1 MKALPLLVLGVA
13 GCAKLGSPSGG
24 EVDRVSPTVVDT
36 WPHADATS
44 VGPDQV
50 VAIEFSEGMDR
61 RLTEE
66 ALFITPHT
74 TASFGW
80 RGSKLEIRSRGGL
93 QPGQTYVVTVGSD
106 ARDLRGNRLD
116 QSFTLA
122 FATGEQLDS
131 GHISGHVFRRAKP
144 AAAVHVW
151 AYDMT
156 RFSGT
161 AGKDPPAYR
170 TQTGVDGAYD
180 FQRLATGR
188 FRILAFEDTDKNGE
202 YDAGEALAVP
212 SRDVELAE
220 QQKARAADLALTDR
234 DATAPRLT
242 RAQSLNSNSVLLVF
256 DAPVEARDVAVSLK
270 GLPVEG
276 VYGSTDR
283 KRVYIMTSAQESGK
297 MYSLLELTIKGEPAQ
312 WSDSADRV
320 DEIRGSGRA
329 DRKPP
334 SVERHT
340 PSGFAVAA
348 DSLRILFSEA
358 MEPLAVRR
366 DFWIASDSTLV
377 LDGDWIWPAA
387 NELVFVPSA
396 PMAAAAH
403 RLEGRLH
410 DLQDVAGHACEDS
423 VVVFQFD
430 VVAALE
436 LSSISGSAFSDEA
449 TGSST
454 VGSDGRNS
462 IRVTAMAENGTAA
475 HVSLADETGSYAIEG
490 LMPGNYRVFAYEDA
504 NENQVFDDGALNPFV
519 AAEPY
524 FAHGEVVS
532 LARRGSAESV
542 DLGLR

>member
-13 GCAKLGSPSGG
+13 GCAKLGPPSGG

-61 RLTEE
+61 RHTED

-74 TASFGW
+74 TASFRW
-80 RGSKLEIRSRGGL
+80 RGSKLEIRPGDGL

-116 QSFTLA
+116 QSFTVA

-131 GHISGHVFRRAKP
+131 GHISGRVFRRAEP

-161 AGKDPPAYR
+161 VGKDPPAYR
-170 TQTGVDGAYD
+170 TQTGVDGTYE

-188 FRILAFEDTDKNGE
+188 FRIFAFDDADKNGE

-220 QQKARAADLALTDR
+220 EEKARAADLALTDR
-234 DATAPRLT
+234 RAAAPRLT
-242 RAQSLNSNSVLLVF
+242 RAQSLNASSVLLVF
-256 DAPVEARDVAVSLK
+256 DSAVEVRDVAVSLK
-270 GLPVEG
+270 GLLLRG
-276 VYGSTDR
+276 MYGNADG
-283 KRVYIMTSAQESGK
+283 KRVYIMTSTQESGK
-297 MYSLLELTIKGEPAQ
+297 TYSLSDLTIKGERVQ

-320 DEIRGSGRA
+320 DAIRGSGRA

-334 SVERHT
+334 TLQRRA
-340 PSGFAVAA
+340 PSGFAVAD
-348 DSLRILFSEA
+348 DSLRIVFSEA
-358 MEPLAVRR
+358 MKPLTIRG

-377 LDGDWIWPAA
+377 LDGEWTWHSA
-387 NELVFVPSA
+387 NELVFVPSS
-396 PMAAAAH
+396 PMAAVAR
-403 RLEGRLH
+403 RLEGRLD
-410 DLQDVAGHACEDS
+410 DLADVAGNACADS
-423 VVVFQFD
+423 TVTFQFE
-430 VVAALE
+430 VVDALE
-436 LSSISGSAFSDEA
+436 LSGISGGAFADDA
-449 TGSST
+449 TRPR
-454 VGSDGRNS
+454 VVDGGRKP
-462 IRVTAMAENGTAA
+462 IRVTATAA
-475 HVSLADETGSYAIEG
+475 DRRAAHTLADSTGSYAIEG
-490 LMPGNYRVFAYEDA
+490 LLPGSYRVSAYEDD
-504 NENQVFDDGALNPFV
+504 NENEFFDDGMLDPFV

-524 FAHGEVVS
+524 SAHGEVVS
-532 LARRGSAESV
+532 LSRGGSAESV
-542 DLGLR
+542 DLELR